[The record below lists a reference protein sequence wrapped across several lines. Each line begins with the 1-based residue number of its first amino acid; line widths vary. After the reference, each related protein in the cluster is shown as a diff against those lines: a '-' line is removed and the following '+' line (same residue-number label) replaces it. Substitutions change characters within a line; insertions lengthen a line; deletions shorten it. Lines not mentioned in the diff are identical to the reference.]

1 MTLSNVLPVGGD
13 ERVNIL
19 IKNGKVTVISSAEI
33 VDDASALKLTFE
45 RAIVFPGLIN
55 SHDHLDFNLF
65 PQLGEITYNN
75 YTEWGKH
82 IHEKYKEEI
91 AAVVKIPVTL
101 RAQWGIYKNL
111 LAGVTTVINH
121 GERLGTADDMIT
133 VFEETHCL
141 HSVQFEKGWRL
152 KLNNPFKKALPV
164 NIHTGEGNDWLS
176 FHEIDRL
183 IKWNLLRKRLIGVHA
198 VAMTE
203 RQAKKFDAIVW
214 CPQSNYFL
222 LNKTAKVDILKQ
234 HTPMLFGTDSTLTG
248 NWNMW
253 DHLQTARESRLLS
266 DEEIYRSLT
275 INAAKTWQLNNGE
288 ISAGK
293 DADIVI
299 ARIKEGLTG
308 FNAFFATQ
316 PEDLLLVM
324 HKGNI
329 SMFDESLL
337 KQFDETELKD
347 FSKIYINGVGKYVQG
362 NLPQLIENILRY
374 DPEAKFPVSLTKS
387 V

>member
-1 MTLSNVLPVGGD
+1 MTLGNVIPAGGN
-13 ERVNIL
+13 EQVNIL
-19 IKNGKVTVISSAEI
+19 INNGEITGISPWGTVNTG
-33 VDDASALKLTFE
+33 ASLVFE
-45 RAIVFPGLIN
+45 RAMVFPGLIN

-65 PQLGEITYNN
+65 PQLGSITYNN

-82 IHEKYKEEI
+82 IHEKYKAEI
-91 AAVVKIPVTL
+91 AAVLKIPVSL
-101 RAQWGIYKNL
+101 RTQWGIYKNL

-121 GERLGTADDMIT
+121 GEKLASAGDIIT

-141 HSVQFEKGWRL
+141 HSVQFEKGWLL
-152 KLNNPFKKALPV
+152 KLNNPFKKSLPV
-164 NIHTGEGNDWLS
+164 NIHTGEGTDWSS

-183 IKWNLLRKRLIGVHA
+183 IKWNLLRKKLIGVHA

-203 RQAKKFDAIVW
+203 QQAKKFDAIVW

-222 LNKTAKVDILKQ
+222 LNKTARVDILKQ
-234 HTPMLFGTDSTLTG
+234 HAPMLFGTDSTLTG
-248 NWNMW
+248 DWNMW
-253 DHLQTARESRLLS
+253 NHLHIARESRLLK
-266 DEEIYRSLT
+266 DKEIYNSLT
-275 INAAKTWQLNNGE
+275 VNAAKTWQLNSGE
-288 ISAGK
+288 ISTGK
-293 DADIVI
+293 DADIVV
-299 ARIKEGLTG
+299 ARIKDGLTG

-337 KQFDETELKD
+337 KQFDETEFKD

-362 NLPQLIENILRY
+362 NLPQLIESILRY
-374 DPEAKFPVSLTKS
+374 NPEVKFPVSLTKS

>member
-1 MTLSNVLPVGGD
+1 MTLNNVLPVGGD
-13 ERVNIL
+13 EQVNIL
-19 IKNGKVTVISSAEI
+19 INNGKVADVSSTEMVDTV
-33 VDDASALKLTFE
+33 ASLKLTFE
-45 RAIVFPGLIN
+45 RAMVFPGLIN

-65 PQLGEITYNN
+65 PQLGTITYNN

-82 IHEKYKEEI
+82 IHEKYKAEI
-91 AAVVKIPVTL
+91 AAVLKIPVTL
-101 RAQWGIYKNL
+101 RAQWGVYKNL

-121 GERLGTADDMIT
+121 GEKLGIADDIIT

-176 FHEIDRL
+176 CHEIDRL

-203 RQAKKFDAIVW
+203 HQAKKFDAIVW
-214 CPQSNYFL
+214 CPESNYFL
-222 LNKTAKVDILKQ
+222 LNKTARVDILRQ

-248 NWNMW
+248 DWNMW
-253 DHLQTARESRLLS
+253 NHLHIARESRLLN

-275 INAAKTWQLNNGE
+275 VSAAKTWQLNSGE
-288 ISAGK
+288 ILPGK
-293 DADIVI
+293 DADIVV
-299 ARIKEGLTG
+299 ARVKEGLTG

-316 PEDLLLVM
+316 PDDLLLVM
-324 HKGNI
+324 HKGKI

-337 KQFDETELKD
+337 KQFDETALKN
-347 FSKIYINGVGKYVQG
+347 FSKIYIHGVGKYVKG
-362 NLPQLIENILRY
+362 NLPQLIENIIRY
-374 DPEAKFPVSLTKS
+374 YPEAKFPVSLTKS